1 MTQWARR
8 LLPPAFVRTPWLLP
22 ALVLVLLAGLALLD
36 RGAPRLRVAEAPDAV
51 ALLES
56 IAGIEP
62 DAHNPVKSVLRIQW
76 TSCAGAESYEVRFW
90 SQDMR
95 EVGRYR
101 AGLAN
106 DLVLD
111 LEEVWR
117 PIAPARQLHWRVV
130 ARARGR
136 DLAASDLR
144 SLRLP

>member
-1 MTQWARR
+1 MIDAARR
-8 LLPPAFVRTPWLLP
+8 LLPSAFVRTPWLLP
-22 ALVLVLLAGLALLD
+22 ALVLVLLTVLALLD
-36 RGAPRLRVAEAPDAV
+36 RRVPRPLMTEVPEAA

-56 IAGIEP
+56 IGGIEP
-62 DAHNPVKSVLRIQW
+62 DARNPVRSVLRIQW
-76 TSCAGAESYEVRFW
+76 TSCTGAESYEVRFW

-101 AGLAN
+101 AGLTNAV
-106 DLVLD
+106 VLD

-117 PIAPARQLHWRVV
+117 PIAPSRQLHWRVV